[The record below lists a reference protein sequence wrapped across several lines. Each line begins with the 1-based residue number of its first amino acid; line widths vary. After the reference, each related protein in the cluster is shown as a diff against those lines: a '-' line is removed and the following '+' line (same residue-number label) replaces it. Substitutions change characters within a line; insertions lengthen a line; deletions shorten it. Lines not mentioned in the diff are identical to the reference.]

1 MKAVKVRA
9 PVEADAE
16 AFASLVTQLGYAS
29 TPAQV
34 AARLRHLADRDDIR
48 AYVAEQDGRVVGMV
62 GLEAFPAF
70 HRDGL
75 HGYVTAMVVDEG
87 VRGGGIGARLMA
99 AAEAWFKERGVKRVN
114 LTTALHREDAH
125 AFYEK
130 LGYTYTG
137 KRYTKIL

>member
-1 MKAVKVRA
+1 MSLKLRA
-9 PVEADAE
+9 PVEADAD

-29 TPAQV
+29 TPEQV
-34 AARLRHLADRDDIR
+34 VARLRHLADRTDIR

-75 HGYVTAMVVDEG
+75 HGYVTALVVDES
-87 VRGGGIGARLMA
+87 VRGSGVGAALMA
-99 AAEAWFKERGVKRVN
+99 QAEAWFRELGVKRVN
-114 LTTALHREDAH
+114 LTTALHREEAH
-125 AFYEK
+125 AFYER
-130 LGYTYTG
+130 LGYTFTG